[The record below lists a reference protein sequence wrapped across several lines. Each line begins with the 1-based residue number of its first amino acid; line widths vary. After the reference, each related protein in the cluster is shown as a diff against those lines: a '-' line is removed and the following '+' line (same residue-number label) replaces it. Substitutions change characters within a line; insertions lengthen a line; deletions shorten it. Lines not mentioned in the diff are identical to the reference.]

1 MPKQILLRLA
11 SAGSNVAGS
20 LQGVPFKNLIDLP
33 FLIDAETFWGAPAPN
48 VVELTAPLISNT
60 TT

>member
-1 MPKQILLRLA
+1 MPKQILLRLE

-20 LQGVPFKNLIDLP
+20 LHGVPFKNLIDSP
-33 FLIDAETFWGAPAPN
+33 FLIAIETFWGAPALN
-48 VVELTAPLISNT
+48 VVELTALLVSIT